1 MKAKIVDLATGHAET
16 LSISEETQFRYIG
29 GLGLSAKLMFDY
41 YQEGWPPLHESSPLI
56 LAVGPLN
63 ATGMPGANRVVFY
76 GHSPLTGLMAG
87 TWMGGRFGNALAR
100 TGVSAY
106 VLINRAS
113 EPSILHVENDRVEL
127 RPVPKLWG
135 LTVSQAR
142 DALEQEYPGHEI
154 ALIGP
159 AGENTVPMAC
169 IRGDEGHSAGR
180 CGLGAVMGSKNLKA
194 LVVRGTRRPKVAG
207 PEEFAALVKDA
218 VEALKANEELME
230 RQGRIGTLEVAGPV
244 NEFRGW
250 PTANHQRRYFEEGS
264 RLYGERILND
274 YVTKSTTCP
283 HCPVR
288 CRKHV
293 TVAGVDMDAPEY
305 ESVWAFGPE
314 NLIHD
319 YALIARANELCNE
332 LGLDTIS
339 TGNAIAFY
347 REYLGGFDA
356 PQSVLPLIRK
366 IALREDEG
374 ELLAAGVRAAQDRL
388 GVDYGMQVKG
398 LELSAYDPRAFL
410 GMALSYSTN
419 NRGGCH
425 CRAWTVRPE
434 VFGAEYTPEQLAA
447 MVKDRQDSGSVRD
460 SLIVCVFLHATF
472 GYKVYAPALRLVSG
486 LDYTVPSLKESGE
499 RIFQLERLM
508 NVRLGVSADQDLL
521 PPRIIAGMEDP
532 DKYEASRS
540 IYYQMRSWTQ
550 RGQQKPEILKAL
562 GLPADG

>member
-1 MKAKIVDLATGHAET
+1 
-16 LSISEETQFRYIG
+16 
-29 GLGLSAKLMFDY
+29 
-41 YQEGWPPLHESSPLI
+41 
-56 LAVGPLN
+56 
-63 ATGMPGANRVVFY
+63 
-76 GHSPLTGLMAG
+76 
-87 TWMGGRFGNALAR
+87 
-100 TGVSAY
+100 
-106 VLINRAS
+106 
-113 EPSILHVENDRVEL
+113 
-127 RPVPKLWG
+127 
-135 LTVSQAR
+135 
-142 DALEQEYPGHEI
+142 
-154 ALIGP
+154 
-159 AGENTVPMAC
+159 
-169 IRGDEGHSAGR
+169 
-180 CGLGAVMGSKNLKA
+180 
-194 LVVRGTRRPKVAG
+194 
-207 PEEFAALVKDA
+207 

-374 ELLAAGVRAAQDRL
+374 ELLAAGVRAAQERL